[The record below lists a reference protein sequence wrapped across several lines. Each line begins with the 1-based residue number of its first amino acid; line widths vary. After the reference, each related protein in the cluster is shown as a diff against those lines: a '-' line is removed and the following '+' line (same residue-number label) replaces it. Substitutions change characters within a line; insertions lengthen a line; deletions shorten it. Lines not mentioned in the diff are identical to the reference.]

1 VGWLVDLVMADRVS
15 EEQRSWNMSRIRGK
29 NTKPELIVRN
39 FLYNHGFRYRIH
51 NKSIPGCPDISN
63 QKYKIAIFVNGC
75 YWHRHGCE
83 KTTTPKSNTEFWEN
97 KFSKNIER
105 DRNNHKLLID
115 SGWNIEIIWE
125 CQVSDSDL
133 LEKLA
138 ESLKYNY

>member
-1 VGWLVDLVMADRVS
+1 
-15 EEQRSWNMSRIRGK
+15 MSILNK
-29 NTKPELIVRN
+29 CP
-39 FLYNHGFRYRIH
+39 GF
-51 NKSIPGCPDISN
+51 
-63 QKYKIAIFVNGC
+63 KYKIAIFVNGC